1 MQSVC
6 AVIKHFHPVALEK
19 QFNQFARL
27 PLPICGNL
35 DVVYVHA
42 GQNPIRA
49 LLGAK
54 APQDLQATHH
64 LKPPST
70 DELASLWVLP
80 KPYGKANIAIH
91 FHHQNLKEKPDGGLA

>member
-6 AVIKHFHPVALEK
+6 AVSEHFHPVALEQ

-27 PLPICGNL
+27 ALPICGNL

-42 GQNPIRA
+42 GQYSIRA

-64 LKPPST
+64 LKTTPA
-70 DELASLWVLP
+70 DELASFRVLP

-91 FHHQNLKEKPDGGLA
+91 FQHQNLKEKPDGGLA